1 MVVVDMHDA
10 SLTAGISAL
19 VMMVAAVDTRDGSVD
34 TVDWFRVCFEN
45 V

>member
-1 MVVVDMHDA
+1 
-10 SLTAGISAL
+10 LTAGMSAL
-19 VMMVAAVDTRDGSVD
+19 VMTAAAVDAHDGSVY